1 MDSLKTKKSFTFSKG
16 KEIVKEKEIK
26 FQITN
31 NQNTAD
37 TTNNN
42 YKKQEQDLIEK
53 NDRRTKSY
61 KPRIIKENKTEINTE
76 KLPEKNE
83 KKETEQKNFIFSR
96 YRKSQKSE
104 PKIEVTPNEIK
115 SLDQKHIKN
124 NTFSKYLKNNNQ
136 KNQLNNEE
144 YSPIKKEKTT
154 IFFRYRHN
162 KISKDKNPE
171 TENDIQIKKQKQ
183 EKKNEVSK
191 YYQKRYFTYNKTDKK
206 NEPEIETTKTN
217 NKKHST
223 YKKNEKN
230 NNIETVT
237 EPKTTTYYSKY
248 LKNHYFKEK
257 ESEPQIQQKTKKQ
270 NVEYNAKNINV
281 KYIINKYCNEKFE
294 EPETKKEIKK
304 KNYFTENNNNKFHK
318 YYYNQQ
324 ESESVDTNEEP
335 KSRNNNYKMKY
346 NTQNK
351 PDIQKQKEKI
361 AKSYSKY
368 LGLNTSPTDN
378 NYQSSKLDTEY
389 LEEIEYTKPLYSKY
403 RLRFSKNKENQ
414 QTEKKESP
422 MKVIKLEKTQT
433 KKNPK
438 EKVKELEKETKISNN
453 VTEQP
458 KKNFKFYQWSIDK
471 YKKEAKKSF
480 ENKNLS
486 IEEKNMG
493 KNFHQKRVYST
504 DNSKYDNIEDNEN
517 DIIPRFAI
525 KKRFHLTLNYLR
537 TILSEDDDEFPEVVI
552 KTEVS
557 NDNTPFEMNKPTKKK
572 KIIKK
577 TEQKISVKKKP
588 SLEEIEE
595 IDNQTNIK
603 GKRRTY
609 KSFRKK

>member
-42 YKKQEQDLIEK
+42 NKKQEQDLIEK

-217 NKKHST
+217 NKKYST

-304 KNYFTENNNNKFHK
+304 KNYFTEKNNNKYYK

-433 KKNPK
+433 KKNTT
-438 EKVKELEKETKISNN
+438 EKVKELKTETKISNN
-453 VTEQP
+453 VTEP
-458 KKNFKFYQWSIDK
+458 PNKNFKFYQWSIDK

-493 KNFHQKRVYST
+493 KNFYQKRVYST